1 MLPHVNFPLAAALLS
16 GALTCPASAAP
27 DSARLPVVMEEF
39 IGGTGRSA
47 GGLVTAAL
55 ERSGRIN
62 LKAEAG
68 AQHWIIRAGSSA
80 GRIDGALVSP
90 GGKVLFNR
98 HYDLSDMRHNAHA
111 FADDIVEALTG
122 EPGIAFTRI
131 AFVSDKT
138 GSKELY
144 VCDSDGQQVVQVTR
158 DGGVNASPSMGPGG
172 ELMAFTSYTGGFPDV
187 WTIDLGD
194 GERTRIVSAPGTNSG
209 AAFSR
214 DGNRIALSMTHEGD
228 PEIYVTTE
236 KGGRSKRLTES
247 RSIEFSP
254 AWAPDG
260 ERVVFCSDA
269 TGSTQ
274 LYIVPRRGGEPERL
288 ETGISRCTDP
298 DWSPNGRHIAF
309 TAHRGSERS
318 IALYDMETGR
328 TEVVLKG
335 AADPSW
341 APDSLHFAAVKDGD
355 LIVYNLPA
363 GRTDRLLTGM
373 GRISEPSWSK

>member
-1 MLPHVNFPLAAALLS
+1 MLPHVNLPLAAAFLS
-16 GALTCPASAAP
+16 GALTCSATAAP
-27 DSARLPVVMEEF
+27 ENAHLPAVMEEF
-39 IGGTGRSA
+39 IGGTGLSA
-47 GGLVTAAL
+47 GGLVSAAL
-55 ERSGRIN
+55 RRSGRIN
-62 LKAEAG
+62 LKTDPLG
-68 AQHWIIRAGSSA
+68 QHWIIRAGSSA

-90 GGKVLFNR
+90 GGKVIFNR

-122 EPGIAFTRI
+122 EPGIAFSRV
-131 AFVSDKT
+131 AFVSDCS
-138 GSKELY
+138 GSKEVY
-144 VCDSDGQQVVQVTR
+144 VCDSDGQQLMQVTR
-158 DGGVNASPSMGPGG
+158 DRGVNASPSMGPGG
-172 ELMAFTSYTGGFPDV
+172 EIIAFTSYISGFPDV
-187 WTIDLGD
+187 WTIDLSS

-214 DGNRIALSMTHEGD
+214 DGQRIVLSMTHEGD
-228 PEIYVTTE
+228 PEIYVTTNR
-236 KGGRSKRLTES
+236 GGRSKRLTES

-269 TGSTQ
+269 TGSPQ
-274 LYIVPRRGGEPERL
+274 LYLVPRRGGDPERL
-288 ETGISRCTDP
+288 ETGIPMCTDP

-318 IALYDMETGR
+318 IALYDIETGR
-328 TEVVLKG
+328 TEIVVKG

-341 APDSLHFAAVKDGD
+341 APDSLHLAAVKDGD
-355 LIVYNLPA
+355 LIVYNLHA
-363 GRTDRLLTGM
+363 GRTDRLLTGI